1 MSHQPEFAFRRE
13 RMLIEPLG
21 AILLSKDAR
30 KSERGTLKMSLDNY
44 SGRRSVRLNVNVDHI
59 ATIRQARRTFE
70 PSVVAAAVLADIAG
84 ASGITI
90 HLRGD
95 RRHIQDEDLRTLRQV
110 VKTHLNLEMAA
121 TEEMIAI
128 ACDVKPDAV
137 TLVPERPT
145 EITTEGGLDVAS
157 NEEEIRRATE
167 VIAGAG
173 VLVSM
178 FVDPDLNQIEAS
190 ARVGA
195 RQIEICT
202 ARYAELTDP
211 TRHAQAGEFEQEL
224 ERISDCASR
233 AGELGLQVAA
243 GHGLTYRNVAAI
255 AEIHPIEELNI
266 GHNIVARAAL
276 VGMERAVREMIAA
289 MNGRII

>member
-1 MSHQPEFAFRRE
+1 M
-13 RMLIEPLG
+13 G
-21 AILLSKDAR
+21 
-30 KSERGTLKMSLDNY
+30 
-44 SGRRSVRLNVNVDHI
+44 GRIRLNVNIDHI

-70 PSVVAAAVLADIAG
+70 PSLVTAAALSDLAG

-95 RRHIQDEDLRTLRQV
+95 RRHIQDEDVRTLRAV

-121 TEEMIAI
+121 TEEMVKIAR
-128 ACDVKPDAV
+128 DVRPDTA
-137 TLVPERPT
+137 TLVPERPE
-145 EITTEGGLDVAS
+145 EITTEGGLDTVS
-157 NEEEIRRATE
+157 HEEEISRAVAE
-167 VIAGAG
+167 LREAG
-173 VLVSM
+173 VPVSI
-178 FVDPDLNQIEAS
+178 FLDPDMAQVEA
-190 ARVGA
+190 AHRVGA

-202 ARYAELTDP
+202 AKYAEMTDA
-211 TRHAQAGEFEQEL
+211 TAHAAASAIDAEL
-224 ERISDCASR
+224 ARIAECAAK

-255 AEIHPIEELNI
+255 AEIYPIEELNI

-289 MNGRII
+289 INGRIL